1 MPTIPERERRQEE
14 AGEMKARKKLS
25 SRQLLIVVAL
35 GIALACVAG
44 VLNGVYTWG
53 QLASDTDVVA
63 ASRVASKVER
73 AELYGYTA
81 VVCIVLSLG
90 LIFVEMKRAAAT
102 AASTD

>member
-1 MPTIPERERRQEE
+1 
-14 AGEMKARKKLS
+14 MKARKKLS

-35 GIALACVAG
+35 GIALACAAG

>member
-1 MPTIPERERRQEE
+1 MPTIPERERGQEE

-25 SRQLLIVVAL
+25 SRQLLIIVAL

-44 VLNGVYTWG
+44 VLNGVYTLG

-63 ASRVASKVER
+63 ASLVASKVER

-81 VVCIVLSLG
+81 VACIVLSLV
-90 LIFVEMKRAAAT
+90 LLFVEMKRAAAT

>member
-1 MPTIPERERRQEE
+1 MPTIPERERRQED

-25 SRQLLIVVAL
+25 SRQLLIIVAL

-44 VLNGVYTWG
+44 VLNGVYTLG

-63 ASRVASKVER
+63 ASLVASKVER

-81 VVCIVLSLG
+81 VACIVLSLV
-90 LIFVEMKRAAAT
+90 LLFVEMKRAAAT

>member
-1 MPTIPERERRQEE
+1 MCSSDLE

-53 QLASDTDVVA
+53 QLASDTDVVT

-73 AELYGYTA
+73 AELYGFTA
-81 VVCIVLSLG
+81 VACIVLSLG
-90 LIFVEMKRAAAT
+90 LIFVEMKRAAVT

>member
-1 MPTIPERERRQEE
+1 
-14 AGEMKARKKLS
+14 MKARQKLS

-35 GIALACVAG
+35 GIALACAAG
-44 VLNGVYTWG
+44 VLNGVYTLG
-53 QLASDTDVVA
+53 QLASYTDVVA
-63 ASRVASKVER
+63 ASLVASKVER

>member
-1 MPTIPERERRQEE
+1 
-14 AGEMKARKKLS
+14 MKARKKLS

-35 GIALACVAG
+35 GIALACAAG
-44 VLNGVYTWG
+44 VLNGVYTLG
-53 QLASDTDVVA
+53 QLASYTDVVA

-73 AELYGYTA
+73 AELYGFTA
-81 VVCIVLSLG
+81 VACIVLSLG

>member
-1 MPTIPERERRQEE
+1 
-14 AGEMKARKKLS
+14 MKARKKLS

-73 AELYGYTA
+73 AELYGFTA
-81 VVCIVLSLG
+81 VACIVLSLG
-90 LIFVEMKRAAAT
+90 LIFVEMKRAAVT

>member
-35 GIALACVAG
+35 GIALACAAG
-44 VLNGVYTWG
+44 VLNGVYTLG
-53 QLASDTDVVA
+53 QLASYTDVVA
-63 ASRVASKVER
+63 ASLVASKVER

-81 VVCIVLSLG
+81 VACIVLSLV
-90 LIFVEMKRAAAT
+90 LLFVEMKRAAAT

>member
-1 MPTIPERERRQEE
+1 
-14 AGEMKARKKLS
+14 MKARKKLS

-73 AELYGYTA
+73 AELYGFTA
-81 VVCIVLSLG
+81 VACIVLSLG
-90 LIFVEMKRAAAT
+90 LIFVEMKGQQRQQLRLI
-102 AASTD
+102 SQRRGFRW

>member
-1 MPTIPERERRQEE
+1 MPTIPERERRQED

-25 SRQLLIVVAL
+25 SRQLLIIVAL

-44 VLNGVYTWG
+44 VLNGVYALG

-63 ASRVASKVER
+63 ASLVASKVER

-81 VVCIVLSLG
+81 VACIVLSLG

>member
-90 LIFVEMKRAAAT
+90 LIFVEMKRAAVT

>member
-35 GIALACVAG
+35 GIALACAAG
-44 VLNGVYTWG
+44 GLNGVYTLG
-53 QLASDTDVVA
+53 QCASFTDVLA
-63 ASRVASKVER
+63 ASLVASKVER

-81 VVCIVLSLG
+81 VACIVLSLV
-90 LIFVEMKRAAAT
+90 LLFVEMKRAAAT
-102 AASTD
+102 AASSD

>member
-1 MPTIPERERRQEE
+1 
-14 AGEMKARKKLS
+14 MKARKKLS

>member
-90 LIFVEMKRAAAT
+90 LIFIEMKRAAAT